1 MTWSFLTHS
10 HVTWGLRILESFLD
24 LLNQVDQELKK
35 AKNELSGSFS
45 TLLSPSQ
52 LKSPP
57 R

>member
-1 MTWSFLTHS
+1 MTWGFLTHS